1 MPTTEEMI
9 CITCPVGCT
18 LQVTHENETVL
29 NVDGNTCPRGLKYV
43 KRELTDP
50 RRMVATTV
58 RVNEGLHPLVPV
70 YTAEPFPKPRIFEL
84 LDALREV
91 EVDAPVAIHQVVL
104 ADELGTGIDVV
115 TSRDMPPR
123 ARRPKTSRSQAES
136 Y

>member
-9 CITCPVGCT
+9 CVTCPMGCT

-29 NVDGNTCPRGLKYV
+29 NIDGNTCRRGIEYV
-43 KRELTDP
+43 KGELTDP

-58 RVNEGLHPLVPV
+58 RVKGGLHPLVPV

-91 EVDAPVAIHQVVL
+91 EVEAPVAIEQVVL
-104 ADELGTGIDVV
+104 PDALGTGVDVV
-115 TSRDMPPR
+115 ASRDMPPH
-123 ARRPKTSRSQAES
+123 P
-136 Y
+136 